1 MHLLQELRHFIFLYH
16 SLLFAFVALNVTQ
29 RIFLN
34 CEGFALRSQATFNGL
49 RCIWW
54 VRLCCIIVQNI
65 FVHSR
70 IHCSCYILLDAVTQ
84 TDVVFQEHFVASTQL
99 PDFIYDLDQPRTTYD
114 LVTEA
119 PIATAVTSSRYCRLP
134 NCVSDTRLKL
144 CCFIHARLS
153 LFVTRHAVAVARDT
167 VVQ

>member
-16 SLLFAFVALNVTQ
+16 SLLFAFVALVIQ
-29 RIFLN
+29 RIFWN

-49 RCIWW
+49 RCICW

-84 TDVVFQEHFVASTQL
+84 TDVVGQVYVALTQL
-99 PDFIYDLDQPRTTYD
+99 PDFIYDLDQPRGTNN
-114 LVTEA
+114 V
-119 PIATAVTSSRYCRLP
+119 
-134 NCVSDTRLKL
+134 
-144 CCFIHARLS
+144 
-153 LFVTRHAVAVARDT
+153 
-167 VVQ
+167 